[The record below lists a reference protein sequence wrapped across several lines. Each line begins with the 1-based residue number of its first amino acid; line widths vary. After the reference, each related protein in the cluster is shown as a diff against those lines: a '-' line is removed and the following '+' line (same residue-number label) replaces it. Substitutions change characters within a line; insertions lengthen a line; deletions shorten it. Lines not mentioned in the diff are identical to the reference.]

1 MTTFTVTNTNDSGAG
16 SLRQAILDSNA
27 AGGNNTIEFDP
38 AVIGQTI
45 TALSEMAV
53 TVDTVIDG
61 DIDGD
66 GTDDIT
72 IMVDQDTSLFTLDI
86 DGITLETSVTID
98 FDIDDTL
105 VPFFPSTRGAITVDA
120 ENAEIINRGDISV
133 AGVNTLDET
142 IGFSNDRISAID
154 AFGAHF
160 TFMNLGSDSSIVSA
174 GRFAVQQFL
183 GFESDD
189 DGNFLGFTNGTAN
202 IVNEGLLESGDDPLR
217 LLNGTVTN
225 SGTIRSTGEFGFSE
239 FSTPGIA
246 SDGIV
251 FLGPDIDGISE
262 ANVTNTASG
271 LIEGFRSGIS
281 QVTTLDNAGTITGQV
296 TGVWTQRDSD
306 FIIDNS
312 GSIIRQ
318 GENFGF
324 GDDGEITSSAILVGV
339 NVDNSII
346 TNLSLIHI

>member
-1 MTTFTVTNTNDSGAG
+1 
-16 SLRQAILDSNA
+16 
-27 AGGNNTIEFDP
+27 
-38 AVIGQTI
+38 
-45 TALSEMAV
+45 
-53 TVDTVIDG
+53 
-61 DIDGD
+61 
-66 GTDDIT
+66 
-72 IMVDQDTSLFTLDI
+72 MVDQDTSLFTLDI

-296 TGVWTQRDSD
+296 TGVWTQRDSQYRSRY
-306 FIIDNS
+306 IS
-312 GSIIRQ
+312 GCW
-318 GENFGF
+318 
-324 GDDGEITSSAILVGV
+324 DDLDE
-339 NVDNSII
+339 
-346 TNLSLIHI
+346 